1 MRCHCFLLCSCITF
15 TIHNIP
21 PRNTIRPHAY
31 KERAASWRHI
41 EVISVVIKCPN
52 TLHNL
57 RDNTLPQNNAQ
68 QIKQIYGTI
77 LQVLNA
83 FFCIILL
90 NNTARYYNLLL
101 WRHIHTMTME
111 LPYMVSI
118 ALIQVLG
125 PSPRLPVTN
134 SLTTSGTSLWPLYVI
149 VLTRIYN

>member
-1 MRCHCFLLCSCITF
+1 MH
-15 TIHNIP
+15 
-21 PRNTIRPHAY
+21 
-31 KERAASWRHI
+31 
-41 EVISVVIKCPN
+41 
-52 TLHNL
+52 
-57 RDNTLPQNNAQ
+57 
-68 QIKQIYGTI
+68 
-77 LQVLNA
+77 
-83 FFCIILL
+83 FFCIILQ

-118 ALIQVLG
+118 ALTQVLG